1 MLTVSVVQAPHTFKS
16 GPVIS
21 DILLQK
27 GGEHSDCMMQVIV
40 HHVGFVEDAAS
51 QSLPC
56 PQDVTSNLSEV
67 LEPRIN
73 QMHQND
79 VLKTF
84 GAEAHVLTGFLLFS
98 QAGQGAEGA
107 AVRLPR
113 CHFWGVRH

>member
-1 MLTVSVVQAPHTFKS
+1 MLTVSAVQAPQTFKS

-21 DILLQK
+21 GILLQN
-27 GGEHSDCMMQVIV
+27 GGDCMMQVIV
-40 HHVGFVEDAAS
+40 HRR

-56 PQDVTSNLSEV
+56 PQDVTSNPSEV
-67 LEPRIN
+67 LEPRMN

-98 QAGQGAEGA
+98 QAG
-107 AVRLPR
+107 
-113 CHFWGVRH
+113 